1 MEEKGQIKIQS
12 SRQHFLKVKFPDTF
26 RNLIAAGIT
35 DDYSLGFYD
44 RIGFRN
50 GMAVTFP
57 FFDVK
62 ENKTTSLMLHPLLVM
77 DSAAVQEFG
86 MNEKYQKGIDELMQE
101 VKTVGGDLVALW
113 HSNFMPQGSQELELF
128 KETFEQMC

>member
-1 MEEKGQIKIQS
+1 
-12 SRQHFLKVKFPDTF
+12 
-26 RNLIAAGIT
+26 
-35 DDYSLGFYD
+35 
-44 RIGFRN
+44 
-50 GMAVTFP
+50 MAVPFP